1 MHHYLD
7 VWKKFAVFSGRTTR
21 TQYWMFILFHYIVI
35 MALLFAS
42 MAVSGAAAYA
52 SEEYPFDPFS
62 IAYLIY
68 SLAVVIPSLA
78 VTVRRLHDTGRSGF
92 WYFVGFIPFLGGLVL
107 LFFMLQGSEPGDNQ
121 YGPAETIVA
130 EVFD

>member
-7 VWKKFAVFSGRTTR
+7 VWKKFAVFSGRATR
-21 TQYWMFILFHYIVI
+21 TQYWMFFLIHIIVVV
-35 MALLFAS
+35 LLVAGS
-42 MAVSGAAAYA
+42 IGVSGAGAYDGTG
-52 SEEYPFDPFS
+52 SPSDPFS
-62 IAYLIY
+62 IIYMIY
-68 SLAVVIPSLA
+68 SFAVFVPSLA

-92 WYFVGFIPFLGGLVL
+92 WYFVGFIPFLGGLVV

-121 YGPAETIVA
+121 YGPAETIAA